1 MRSTFHSS
9 LWRIAVSHPWRAQQ
23 FEECV
28 EITQPE
34 GIGALHISG
43 ALKQV
48 GTVSDSE
55 TRAQLQ
61 RDCPDE
67 TDIEPARFGDF
78 IGYGAEYVDW
88 SASVFWKRWIV
99 TSGRVLLCI
108 TYNCK
113 RGDEDLEL
121 RQVCQILSSLQL
133 RR

>member
-1 MRSTFHSS
+1 MRFTFHSS
-9 LWRIAVSHPWRAQQ
+9 LWQIAVPLPWRAHE

-28 EITQPE
+28 EVTQPE

-61 RDCPDE
+61 RDCPDD
-67 TDIEPARFGDF
+67 TDLEPARFGDF

-88 SASVFWKRWIV
+88 SASIFWKRWIV
-99 TSGRVLLCI
+99 ASGRVLLFI
-108 TYNCK
+108 TY
-113 RGDEDLEL
+113 
-121 RQVCQILSSLQL
+121 
-133 RR
+133 